1 MAEVVQMPGD
11 SYTVMLCLEIVSAS
25 RNKVTKE
32 SLFQESFRHLLST
45 SLSGRLDTVKHG
57 ELQLG
62 NLLIVVRDDELTH
75 NSVLAE

>member
-1 MAEVVQMPGD
+1 
-11 SYTVMLCLEIVSAS
+11 MLCLEIVSAL

-45 SLSGRLDTVKHG
+45 SMSGRLDTVKHG

-62 NLLIVVRDDELTH
+62 NPLIFVRDDELTH
-75 NSVLAE
+75 SVLAE